1 MFQKWTVFVFAKSW
15 SRDQL
20 MQKAYWYKRNSSLF
34 DSLQTCC
41 IYLATGHQSEIDFL
55 KVVRMVFWSGVVG
68 PGTNFCSLARSLVLR
83 ARHSYNHASHSLS
96 RYTLKRSTCEQVYKV
111 RFPCFQRKF
120 IARNNIVLS
129 YNTST
134 ATYVCCH
141 FWCSYPWNKW
151 WRLVL
156 SVYIGQ
162 LKFKCCVQGAKFL
175 LPSFFLCQ

>member
-1 MFQKWTVFVFAKSW
+1 MFTKSW

-20 MQKAYWYKRNSSLF
+20 YYCKRPIDTKEIPHCLIPPSLVVF
-34 DSLQTCC
+34 TWQLD
-41 IYLATGHQSEIDFL
+41 IKVKV
-55 KVVRMVFWSGVVG
+55 KVVCMVFWSGVVG
-68 PGTNFCSLARSLVLR
+68 PSTNFRSLVLP
-83 ARHSYNHASHSLS
+83 ARRSYDHASRSLS
-96 RYTLKRSTCEQVYKV
+96 RYALKRSTSEQVYKV

-120 IARNNIVLS
+120 IACNNIILS
-129 YNTST
+129 YNTSM

-141 FWCSYPWNKW
+141 FWCFYPWNKW

-162 LKFKCCVQGAKFL
+162 LKFKCCVQGAKLL

>member
-1 MFQKWTVFVFAKSW
+1 MFQKWTVFVFAESW
-15 SRDQL
+15 SHDQL

-34 DSLQTCC
+34 DSPQTCC

-55 KVVRMVFWSGVVG
+55 KVVCMVFWSGVVG
-68 PGTNFCSLARSLVLR
+68 PSTNFRSLVLP
-83 ARHSYNHASHSLS
+83 ARRSYDHASRSLS
-96 RYTLKRSTCEQVYKV
+96 RYALKRSTSEQVYKV

-120 IARNNIVLS
+120 IACNNIILS
-129 YNTST
+129 YNTSM

-141 FWCSYPWNKW
+141 FWCFYPWNKW

-162 LKFKCCVQGAKFL
+162 LKFKCCIQGAKLL
-175 LPSFFLCQ
+175 LPSFFLFQ

>member
-1 MFQKWTVFVFAKSW
+1 MWSTNAKGLLIQKKFLTVWFPPDLLYLLGNWTSKWDRLSQ
-15 SRDQL
+15 SR
-20 MQKAYWYKRNSSLF
+20 SH
-34 DSLQTCC
+34 
-41 IYLATGHQSEIDFL
+41 GFL
-55 KVVRMVFWSGVVG
+55 VWCGR
-68 PGTNFCSLARSLVLR
+68 TRHELLLTRSLVLR
-83 ARHSYNHASHSLS
+83 ARRSYNHASRSLS

-111 RFPCFQRKF
+111 RFPYF
-120 IARNNIVLS
+120 LS

-162 LKFKCCVQGAKFL
+162 LKFKCCIQGAKFL